1 MSSPML
7 WWWSG
12 FQWSFAVNGQGLFGI
27 DPPLSDSVVDVRTRL
42 VLVDPRQLDG
52 IENGWVDGLC
62 VGVLRE
68 FLSVALELTFLLV
81 QDGTNGVLSSMN
93 RGCLEGALPVD
104 AIVFESP
111 RAMLAVPG
119 GLLPMGGRISFSF
132 QSLQRRK
139 DSVPNSGQIFV
150 FQPGGRR

>member
-27 DPPLSDSVVDVRTRL
+27 DAPLSDSVVDVRTRL
-42 VLVDPRQLDG
+42 FLVDPRQLDV
-52 IENGWVDGLC
+52 IENGWVDVLF

-81 QDGTNGVLSSMN
+81 QDGTNGVLSPVN

-104 AIVFESP
+104 AVVFESP
-111 RAMLAVPG
+111 RAVLAPG
-119 GLLPMGGRISFSF
+119 DLLPMGGRISFSF
-132 QSLQRRK
+132 QSLQRGK
-139 DSVPNSGQIFV
+139 DSVPNSGQILV